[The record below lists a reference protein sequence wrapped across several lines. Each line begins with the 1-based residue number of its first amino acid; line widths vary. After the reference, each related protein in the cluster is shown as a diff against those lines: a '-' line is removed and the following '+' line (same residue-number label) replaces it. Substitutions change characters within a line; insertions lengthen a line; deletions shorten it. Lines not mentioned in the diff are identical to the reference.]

1 MSWIRIQQCAA
12 SLHYSINMLTV
23 SLDLSMQ
30 GRHWQPLSVHLWAHC
45 NPPIAHDMNDAW
57 KVNNT
62 TGETSCT
69 HFPTLVL
76 VLLSP
81 PPPSPSIYL
90 MKEGWKI
97 QGQRANVPPP
107 PTPTNDTIICL
118 TSLFKDP
125 GRWTG
130 RNLNPRSPLSIPA
143 LSHGPAELTVRR
155 FHFKYM
161 FPPLYFNL

>member
-76 VLLSP
+76 VLLP

-107 PTPTNDTIICL
+107 PPPPMTRSSVSPVCL
-118 TSLFKDP
+118 KTLVVEPAGIWTHDP
-125 GRWTG
+125 
-130 RNLNPRSPLSIPA
+130 PLSIPA